1 MERSDDAAA
10 SGGSVLVS
18 RFSALGDVAMTLPS
32 LYEACRTFPKRKFV
46 MLTRKHPASVF
57 VNAPDNLVVKGIDTD
72 LYRGPAG
79 LWRLSGELQHE
90 FKFDTYVD
98 LHDVVRTRLLRL
110 FMRLRGVK
118 HIRHIVKGRSD
129 KRALTRRHNKV
140 LLPLPATLLR
150 YADTFRRAGMPL
162 SGSGEEAF
170 STVFKRRRPDPSIF
184 LEASDPKAPGEVWI
198 AIAPFARHQGKIYP
212 SDLLKQVVDRY
223 APLPFHRIFL
233 FGAGEKEA
241 AQLDMLRDG
250 RPNIVNLAR
259 VKLGIPAELSLL
271 SFCDVMLSMDSAN
284 MHLASLVGLPV
295 VSVWGATHPYAG
307 FMGWKQSDRDA
318 VQLDMVCRPC
328 SVFGNK
334 SCHRGDYHCLRGIS
348 PQRIIDRLD
357 SRLKERTGDG
367 PEE

>member
-18 RFSALGDVAMTLPS
+18 RFSALGDVAMALPS

-98 LHDVVRTRLLRL
+98 LHDVVSTRLLRL
-110 FMRLRGVK
+110 FMR
-118 HIRHIVKGRSD
+118 
-129 KRALTRRHNKV
+129 
-140 LLPLPATLLR
+140 LPLPATLLR